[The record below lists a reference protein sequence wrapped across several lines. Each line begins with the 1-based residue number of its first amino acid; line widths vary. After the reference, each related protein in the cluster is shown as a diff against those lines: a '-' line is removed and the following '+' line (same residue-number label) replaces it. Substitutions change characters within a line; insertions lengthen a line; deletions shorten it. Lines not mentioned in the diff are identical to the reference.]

1 MSKYEN
7 NFNANVGSIN
17 TFDNKLI
24 KECMFNILELSKQVA
39 ELKSRLNDIENPK
52 RCECILKGYEP
63 GKCRKR
69 LVCSETEKPY
79 HTEKCW
85 TALTTPYSDKFL
97 CDFEFL
103 CTCEEVEEKEDEA
116 YDE

>member
-1 MSKYEN
+1 MSKYEI
-7 NFNANVGSIN
+7 NFNSNVKN
-17 TFDNKLI
+17 VNDFDNNMI
-24 KECMFNILELSKQVA
+24 EECMFNILELNKKVI
-39 ELKSRLNDIENPK
+39 EIKSRLDDIENPE

-85 TALTTPYSDKFL
+85 TALTTPYSEMFGI
-97 CDFEFL
+97 F
-103 CTCEEVEEKEDEA
+103 CTCEEGKIKEKKQIK
-116 YDE
+116 